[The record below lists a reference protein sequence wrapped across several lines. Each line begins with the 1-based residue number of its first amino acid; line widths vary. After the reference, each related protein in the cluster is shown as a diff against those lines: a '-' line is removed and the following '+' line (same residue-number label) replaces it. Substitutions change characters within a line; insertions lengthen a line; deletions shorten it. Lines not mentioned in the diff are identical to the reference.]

1 MKSLC
6 HEVMAAVGDGEML
19 SAMAPDSDRLVGL
32 LADRVSPIF
41 DAAVAAPGPSTTR
54 ACKYVLNTMMQV
66 FQEPTLAASVGE
78 ENERAT
84 VAVLLERLL
93 DPNVPKMEE
102 GPQLVK
108 ALNVLMLKLLEHC
121 PRTNSFRALLRL
133 LADAPESVADEPA
146 ALVKFHDLVVKCLIK
161 LTKSLGQNL
170 DAVNLPTLLGDVHAF
185 FHSLGV
191 DEIRRRGQ
199 CDDKPLR
206 MVKTILHEVC
216 KLVGHDVWDALSL
229 CPPRDSNP
237 APIVYAYVELN
248 LQSMPDA
255 PGEPRAAPI
264 AAPSPKAP
272 TAVKAAPAPV
282 KAPTPVKARPSAAPT
297 PVRRHPRPSRR
308 HPRPSRRHPRPS
320 RRPPAPSR
328 RHPRPSR
335 RHPRPLRYRRLRLP
349 RQRLRR
355 PPRRRPARRGPP
367 RRRRPQSAA
376 ATSR

>member
-1 MKSLC
+1 MSDAVAVEGMKSLC
-6 HEVMAAVGDGEML
+6 HEVMAAVGDAEAL
-19 SAMAPDSDRLVGL
+19 RAMAPDCDALVGS
-32 LADRVSPIF
+32 LAARVSPIF

-66 FQEPTLAASVGE
+66 FQEPTLAASVGQ

-84 VAVLLERLL
+84 VAALLERLL
-93 DPNVPKMEE
+93 DANVPKMEE

-121 PRTNSFRALLRL
+121 PRTNSFRALLGL
-133 LADAPESVADEPA
+133 LADAPEAVADEPA

-170 DAVNLPTLLGDVHAF
+170 DAVDLPTLLGDVHAF

-216 KLVGHDVWDALSL
+216 KLVGHDVWDSLHL
-229 CPPRDSNP
+229 CPPRDSTP
-237 APIVYAYVELN
+237 TPIVYAYVELN

-255 PGEPRAAPI
+255 PGVPREAPT

-272 TAVKAAPAPV
+272 TPV
-282 KAPTPVKARPSAAPT
+282 CLLYTSPS
-297 PVRRHPRPSRR
+297 PRD
-308 HPRPSRRHPRPS
+308 
-320 RRPPAPSR
+320 
-328 RHPRPSR
+328 
-335 RHPRPLRYRRLRLP
+335 
-349 RQRLRR
+349 
-355 PPRRRPARRGPP
+355 
-367 RRRRPQSAA
+367 
-376 ATSR
+376 